1 MRVWCR
7 IVVELEADIGVFA
20 RRPCWLVSRPLRF
33 LVREARWPS
42 PVAPRRTYRWPACNL
57 PILASRETEKL
68 AYGMRDCIPQ
78 PRPALLFLFSGT
90 GRHALAPRSVH
101 DGGISTP
108 ILYAVT
114 VYRSTF

>member
-1 MRVWCR
+1 MTLHSFFKGTVE
-7 IVVELEADIGVFA
+7 VELGKLAG
-20 RRPCWLVSRPLRF
+20 PLQ
-33 LVREARWPS
+33 LLHDA
-42 PVAPRRTYRWPACNL
+42 TYRWPACNL
-57 PILASRETEKL
+57 SILASRETEKL